1 MEESSSDSR
10 STEEL
15 LDPLKAKQLLSL
27 DVWNALEGLPSP
39 PVDPFASSSMLPQ
52 DEEAFVPV
60 CAPPV
65 RHRAQKT
72 RVPLDQQDDKY
83 LERRRKN
90 NALAKEARDRKKLAE
105 KTLLQRYQRASK
117 ENALLR
123 ERLMILQDNLS
134 ILQDIL

>member
-1 MEESSSDSR
+1 
-10 STEEL
+10 
-15 LDPLKAKQLLSL
+15 
-27 DVWNALEGLPSP
+27 
-39 PVDPFASSSMLPQ
+39 MLPQ

-105 KTLLQRYQRASK
+105 KTLLQRCQRASK